1 MASADLRY
9 INVLN
14 NNNNR
19 HNFHLSSTKHLFQV
33 QHKRISLAD
42 MQTKRK
48 HFKSKCTLG
57 ADISTKDINI
67 RLATSLTNKTAMS
80 SSYTDLQD
88 IFSTQSVITF

>member
-1 MASADLRY
+1 
-9 INVLN
+9 
-14 NNNNR
+14 
-19 HNFHLSSTKHLFQV
+19 
-33 QHKRISLAD
+33 

-67 RLATSLTNKTAMS
+67 RLATSLTNKTATS

-88 IFSTQSVITF
+88 IFSTQSAITFWFAREIQYPYASTVNKGFKSYSIKR